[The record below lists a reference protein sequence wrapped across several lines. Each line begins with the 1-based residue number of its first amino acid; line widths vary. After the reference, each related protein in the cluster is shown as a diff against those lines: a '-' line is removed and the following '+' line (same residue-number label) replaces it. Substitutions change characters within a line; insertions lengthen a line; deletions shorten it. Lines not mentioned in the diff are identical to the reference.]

1 MIRFNLDVKWEVV
14 GSRRHNM
21 YSYVQDK
28 ELKKI
33 MISEG
38 SDIMNRLK
46 MKINNQE
53 CLDVDFELV
62 GSGAKNLITQNGNQP
77 PDVDFNFV
85 ILSMKE
91 RYSESAIK
99 EYIREQLNC
108 VLQEKGLRDCSDS
121 TSALTIKSI
130 PAYKNVVF
138 SIDVA
143 IIKIEYNHWYRLIH
157 EKHGSYESDRWYW
170 NQGINFDE
178 IYRKVDAIKKA
189 NGWNDFRDWYINKK
203 NYYLSKQDY
212 NHPSY
217 VVYIETVNEVYKMY
231 YDRRLL

>member
-1 MIRFNLDVKWEVV
+1 MLNGRLWA
-14 GSRRHNM
+14 GRRHNM
-21 YSYVQDK
+21 FTYVQDK

-38 SDIMNRLK
+38 PDIMNRLK
-46 MKINNQE
+46 MKINSE
-53 CLDVDFELV
+53 DYLEVDFELV

-85 ILSMKE
+85 ILDMKE
-91 RYSESAIK
+91 RYNESAIK
-99 EYIREQLNC
+99 EYIREQLNI
-108 VLQEKGLRDCSDS
+108 VLQDKELRNCSDS

-130 PAYKNVVF
+130 PAYKNVFF

-143 IIKIEYNHWYRLIH
+143 IVKIEYNNHWYRLIH
-157 EKHGSYESDRWYW
+157 EKHGRFDEDRWYW

-178 IYRKVDAIKKA
+178 IYKRVNAIKKA
-189 NGWNDFRDWYINKK
+189 NGWNDFRNRYLDKK
-203 NYYLSKQDY
+203 NYYLSEQDN

-217 VVYIETVNEVYKMY
+217 VVYIESVNEVYKMY
-231 YDRRLL
+231 YDKGWL

>member
-1 MIRFNLDVKWEVV
+1 MFT
-14 GSRRHNM
+14 
-21 YSYVQDK
+21 YVQDK

-46 MKINNQE
+46 MRINNGE
-53 CLDVDFELV
+53 YLEADFELV

-91 RYSESAIK
+91 RYNESSVK
-99 EYIREQLNC
+99 EYIREQLNT
-108 VLQEKGLRDCSDS
+108 VLQNKGLRDCSDS
-121 TSALTIKSI
+121 TSALTIKSV

-157 EKHGSYESDRWYW
+157 EKHGSYATDRWYW
-170 NQGINFDE
+170 N
-178 IYRKVDAIKKA
+178 
-189 NGWNDFRDWYINKK
+189 
-203 NYYLSKQDY
+203 
-212 NHPSY
+212 
-217 VVYIETVNEVYKMY
+217 
-231 YDRRLL
+231 

>member
-1 MIRFNLDVKWEVV
+1 MF
-14 GSRRHNM
+14 
-21 YSYVQDK
+21 SYVQDK

-33 MISEG
+33 MKSEG

-46 MKINNQE
+46 MRINNQE
-53 CLDVDFELV
+53 YLDVDFELV

-77 PDVDFNFV
+77 PDIDFNFI
-85 ILSMKE
+85 ILGMKE
-91 RYSESAIK
+91 NYKESEIK
-99 EYIREQLNC
+99 EYIKRQLNI
-108 VLQEKGLRDCSDS
+108 VIQDKGLRDCSDS
-121 TSALTIKSI
+121 TSALTIKSV

-138 SIDVA
+138 SVDVA
-143 IIKIEYNHWYRLIH
+143 IIKIEYNQWYRLIH
-157 EKHGSYESDRWYW
+157 EKHETRAADRWYW

-189 NGWNDFRDWYINKK
+189 NGWSNFRDWYLEKK
-203 NYYLSKQDY
+203 NYYLSEQDY

-231 YDRRLL
+231 RDRGWI